1 MPDRNVVYIRL
12 AVLCAL
18 TLGGRFVNAQE
29 KAAPNVVQVHV
40 VITNTGLQSDHE
52 LPRLKQD
59 EIKVRQGRTNLQV
72 TQLIPAQ
79 GDNAALQLMI
89 LIDDTLNISAV
100 GNNLNDIRELIKAQ
114 PPSTVVGVGY
124 MSNAGV
130 NMLQNF
136 TADHEAAA
144 KAVRLPRGGLSAMDS
159 PYLSLI
165 SLVRGWP
172 QQNVRRVVL
181 MVSDG
186 IDRLRGETPR
196 PNQLGP
202 NFGPVFHSMPTIST
216 DATSASEISQRFN
229 VLVFA
234 IYSPGVGRAGRSSWD
249 LQLGLSGLCKIAQET
264 GGECYSLGT
273 SALVSFKPYLEQFQ
287 KALDNQYYLV
297 FLATPRNRAGLQRI
311 RIETEVS
318 NSEILAPDNVWVEG
332 AK

>member
-1 MPDRNVVYIRL
+1 MKLCKLLQALFAMVS
-12 AVLCAL
+12 VLVLSAPV
-18 TLGGRFVNAQE
+18 GRAQE
-29 KAAPNVVQVHV
+29 KGTPSTAQVHV
-40 VITNTGLQSDHE
+40 VITDVGQQSDRE

-59 EIKVRQGRTNLQV
+59 EVKVKQGKTFLQV

-79 GDNAALQLMI
+79 GDNAALQLII
-89 LIDDTLNISAV
+89 LIDDTLNTSAV
-100 GNNLNDIRELIKAQ
+100 GNNLNDIREFIKAQ

-130 NMLQNF
+130 NTVQNF

-144 KAVRLPRGGLSAMDS
+144 KAVRLPRGGFSTMDS

-202 NFGPVFHSMPTIST
+202 NFGPVYHSMPTIST
-216 DATSASEISQRFN
+216 DATSASEISQRYN
-229 VLVFA
+229 VLVSS

-249 LQLGLSGLCKIAQET
+249 LQLGLSGLSKIAQET

-318 NSEILAPDNVWVEG
+318 NSEILAPDNVWVEA